1 MTCCCSNRRTEVV
14 SENLSIIILSYSQG
28 PSGKTVLDA
37 QSSHRLL
44 LLAFYYVDAGVLL
57 GMASPLSLSLL
68 VVWI

>member
-1 MTCCCSNRRTEVV
+1 M
-14 SENLSIIILSYSQG
+14 
-28 PSGKTVLDA
+28 
-37 QSSHRLL
+37 L